1 MPIVLRSIKAKI
13 IFLAFLYCITIALV
27 SWSKSTPTGPH
38 GGTLKKSGNYF
49 IEVKNPNNFFY
60 AYLLDKK
67 LNTINN
73 KNISGE
79 VNFFMSDSTSFNV
92 SLKAAVDDGFT
103 CESLPG
109 SNSCK
114 VTFTVLGKAV
124 SARFENPAL
133 LVEKK

>member
-13 IFLAFLYCITIALV
+13 IFLAFLYCLTIALV
-27 SWSKSTPTGPH
+27 SWSKSSPNGPH
-38 GGTLKKSGNYF
+38 GGSLKKSGNYF
-49 IEVKNPNNFFY
+49 IEMKNPDKLFY

-79 VNFFMSDSTSFNV
+79 VKFFMPDSTSFNV
-92 SLKAAVDDGFT
+92 PLKAATDDGFT

-109 SNSCK
+109 SYASM
-114 VTFTVLGKAV
+114 VTFIIFGKSI

>member
-13 IFLAFLYCITIALV
+13 FFLALLYCITIALV
-27 SWSKSTPTGPH
+27 SWSKSSPTGPH

-49 IEVKNPNNFFY
+49 IEMKNPDKFFY

-67 LNTINN
+67 LNSINN
-73 KNISGE
+73 KNVSGE
-79 VNFFMSDSTSFNV
+79 VKFLMPDSTSFNV
-92 SLKAAVDDGFT
+92 TLKAATDDGFT

-109 SNSCK
+109 SYACR
-114 VTFTVLGKAV
+114 VTFIVFGKSV